1 MIPDKKNGYSRE
13 TIFGTVVHYD
23 SHGRKTGESVPGFF
37 GEWKNYD
44 EHGKKVSTTRES
56 LFGGNYTY
64 DTKGKKVGWS
74 YDSPLGWTKY
84 YDAKGKKV
92 GESYD
97 TLLGHS
103 RDYGQFANTT
113 SLRPANRRKPDDIPI
128 PPVRRHIPAPEGTSC
143 RGLYFAYLVH
153 LRLPAGCAAHHYD
166 TLSASFHYNAVFRD
180 SVK

>member
-56 LFGGNYTY
+56 LLGGNYTY

-84 YDAKGKKV
+84 YDAKGRKV

-128 PPVRRHIPAPEGTSC
+128 SPSAGTSQP
-143 RGLYFAYLVH
+143 RKEPRA
-153 LRLPAGCAAHHYD
+153 AGC
-166 TLSASFHYNAVFRD
+166 TLLISFICAFLLVALLIIMTR
-180 SVK
+180 